1 MKNAV
6 LILISVLL
14 FASCSKDQESTIPSV
29 PVNIRIN
36 LDNPT
41 YVSLN
46 SMGGSV
52 TIEGGNRGIIIYRK
66 TQFEYVAIERTCSY
80 RSTDTCAYVS
90 IDSAISTVGCRC
102 CTSRFQLLDGSP
114 IKGPANASLRLYQ
127 TNLVERYLY
136 IYN

>member
-1 MKNAV
+1 MS
-6 LILISVLL
+6 ILV

-36 LDNPT
+36 LDNPSFT
-41 YVSLN
+41 QLN

-52 TIEGGNRGIIIYRK
+52 SITGGNRGIIIYRK
-66 TQFEYVAIERTCSY
+66 TQYEFVAVERTCSY
-80 RSTDTCAYVS
+80 QSADTCAYVS

-102 CTSRFQLLDGSP
+102 CSSRFQLLDGSP